1 MTTPRIIRPRRP
13 GRAGRAGVVAA
24 LVALAVA
31 GTAGCSGSS
40 STNSTH
46 HGSKVNNRQPA
57 MTPAQAAAYA
67 EKILQ
72 DTAHAL
78 SPRPQLATSSAGQ
91 PYGILNNTSVCT
103 DGPNA
108 SEMVVVSR
116 GYWLDAI
123 AAQHYAAISEQVL
136 AHWKSLHWVIT
147 GSRGVG
153 TAQPVITAVA
163 PPYAF
168 SVSMSWSPAADPGGQ
183 LSMGASSVCLWPHGA
198 PSPGQ

>member
-1 MTTPRIIRPRRP
+1 MTTPRIARPRRAW
-13 GRAGRAGVVAA
+13 RAGIVAV
-24 LVALAVA
+24 LLALAVA
-31 GTAGCSGSS
+31 GTAGCSGDS
-40 STNSTH
+40 STH
-46 HGSKVNNRQPA
+46 HGSKVNNSQPT

-72 DTAHAL
+72 DTANAL

-91 PYGILNNTSVCT
+91 PYPILNDTTGCI

-116 GYWLDAI
+116 GYWLNGI
-123 AAQHYAAISEQVL
+123 AAHDYATISKQVL
-136 AHWKSLHWVIT
+136 AYWKSLHWVIT

-153 TAQPVITAVA
+153 TSQPAITAVA

-183 LSMGASSVCLWPHGA
+183 LSIGASSVCLWPHGA
-198 PSPGQ
+198 PSSGQ